1 MSAAPAKRLGLVVRS
16 APFKGRSARDQLDL
30 ALAAAVLDCSLE
42 LFFMGQGG
50 LQLLA
55 SHDPGAAGLPRGSR
69 GWKSLPGL
77 THVRAFV
84 SSDLASELAGT
95 GQELLLETTVV
106 THAEMADRLA
116 ACDQVL
122 VL

>member
-1 MSAAPAKRLGLVVRS
+1 MNAVASRRLGLVVRS
-16 APFKGRSARDQLDL
+16 APFQGRFARDQLDV
-30 ALAAAVLDCSLE
+30 ALAAATLDCALD

-77 THVRAFV
+77 TGVRVFI
-84 SSDLASELAGT
+84 DPKLAEALAGT
-95 GQELLLETTVV
+95 GQELLLETTVA
-106 THAEMADRLA
+106 THAEMAERLA
-116 ACDQVL
+116 ACDRVL